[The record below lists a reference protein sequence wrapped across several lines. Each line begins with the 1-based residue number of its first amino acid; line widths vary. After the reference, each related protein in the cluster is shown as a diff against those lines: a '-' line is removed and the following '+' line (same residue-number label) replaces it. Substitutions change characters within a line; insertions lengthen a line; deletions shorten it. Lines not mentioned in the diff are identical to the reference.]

1 MLIIGR
7 GELELLM
14 TGRTGET
21 AISLIDYSNRSC
33 LNTEA
38 HSLTDKQYTQ
48 SDLEIQNYVK
58 YKLEMFFM
66 LSRVKVAFL
75 FLRDSFPTFKIGSS

>member
-1 MLIIGR
+1 
-7 GELELLM
+7 M

-21 AISLIDYSNRSC
+21 AIFLIDYSNRSC

-48 SDLEIQNYVK
+48 SDLEIQNDVEYKFGMFIVLSNVK
-58 YKLEMFFM
+58 LGIS
-66 LSRVKVAFL
+66 LSMRFQHLKSVL
-75 FLRDSFPTFKIGSS
+75 L